1 MKAHEPGV
9 PPLAFVQLLNSDAL
23 EPDAV
28 AHFRRIIDHQG
39 TSELDLVRH
48 EGIGRQN
55 AALLCQRRN
64 HAVGQDAF
72 VFNGEGKRHGCGPSR
87 PSSV

>member
-28 AHFRRIIDHQG
+28 AH
-39 TSELDLVRH
+39 ELLDVLTIVDRWC
-48 EGIGRQN
+48 GR
-55 AALLCQRRN
+55 
-64 HAVGQDAF
+64 G
-72 VFNGEGKRHGCGPSR
+72 
-87 PSSV
+87 